1 MESENDVPYS
11 YDDGHQNQD
20 DAYKTFN
27 IYEQDTQFDKTDNYF
42 EPKSDNTVNNV
53 DILDFKPVSAFED
66 IENYSSLNNA
76 QNGLNNENYMSDED
90 SNEDNEKTMESH
102 VYNDSESDSKE
113 KNQDSEMPKE
123 DPIIVTSDNTDVKE
137 ENCMETSAMST
148 GVDETENLLTQKIF
162 SGDDSTCEVDHLVEE
177 PKNSNGYDYKLTQED
192 GCIIPDSMTMS
203 VMKNENQNEKLF
215 DESSD
220 EESQEEVEN
229 EEKDSSS
236 PSSEDEEEQQP
247 YEKLQEVEEFSAKEE
262 SEKKITHTND
272 SMDVYNSNILEE
284 TSSNDVHLDQVRL
297 KTKCFKDFITI
308 F

>member
-11 YDDGHQNQD
+11 YHDGHQNQD
-20 DAYKTFN
+20 NDYKTFN

-42 EPKSDNTVNNV
+42 EPKTDNTVSNV

-102 VYNDSESDSKE
+102 VYNDSESDNKE

-123 DPIIVTSDNTDVKE
+123 DPIIVTSDNTAVKE

-229 EEKDSSS
+229 EEKASSS

-262 SEKKITHTND
+262 SEKKITHTHD
-272 SMDVYNSNILEE
+272 TMDVYNSNILEE

-297 KTKCFKDFITI
+297 KTKCF
-308 F
+308 

>member
-20 DAYKTFN
+20 NDYKTFN

-42 EPKSDNTVNNV
+42 EPKSDNTVSNV

-90 SNEDNEKTMESH
+90 SNEENEKTMESH
-102 VYNDSESDSKE
+102 LYNDSESDIKE

-123 DPIIVTSDNTDVKE
+123 DLIIVTDDNTDVKE

-148 GVDETENLLTQKIF
+148 GVDETENLLTQKIL

-203 VMKNENQNEKLF
+203 VMKNESQNEKLF

-220 EESQEEVEN
+220 EEAQEKEN

-236 PSSEDEEEQQP
+236 SSSEDEEEQQP
-247 YEKLQEVEEFSAKEE
+247 YGKLQKMEEFSAQEE
-262 SEKKITHTND
+262 PEKKIEHTND
-272 SMDVYNSNILEE
+272 TMDVCNLNILEE
-284 TSSNDVHLDQVRL
+284 TSSNDVHLDQVRQ
-297 KTKCFKDFITI
+297 TKCF
-308 F
+308 